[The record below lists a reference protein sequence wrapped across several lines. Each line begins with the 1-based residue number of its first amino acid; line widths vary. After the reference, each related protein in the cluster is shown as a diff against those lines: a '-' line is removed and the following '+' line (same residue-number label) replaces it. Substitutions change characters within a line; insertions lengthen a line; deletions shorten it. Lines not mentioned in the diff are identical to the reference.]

1 MILIG
6 LAGAAGSGKNY
17 VADQIMAKYE
27 SVRQLAFADPLK
39 QVVHHMFGIP
49 LEDCYTEAGKNRQT
63 WYRWEWLDLR
73 GKAVRVGD
81 QMQKNV
87 VGSGFMTVRDL
98 LQYVGTDLVRNHW
111 NENHWINLAEQR
123 IRNTPE
129 SIVIVTD
136 VRFENEANLI
146 AAMGGTTLRVAGRAA
161 VGTPQHA
168 SETGQF
174 YVAGYVQNPAGTTPA
189 QIMEQVEGL
198 VHGLNRE
205 QKR

>member
-17 VADQIMAKYE
+17 VADQIVAKYE

-49 LEDCYTEAGKNRQT
+49 LEDCYTEAGKNKPT
-63 WYRWEWLDLR
+63 WVKWHD
-73 GKAVRVGD
+73 VRIWCDECRND
-81 QMQKNV
+81 QHWPHKPEDR
-87 VGSGFMTVRDL
+87 MTVRDL
-98 LQYVGTDLVRNHW
+98 LQWVGTDLVRYNW
-111 NENHWINLAEQR
+111 SENHWVSLAEQR

-129 SIVIVTD
+129 SVVVVTD

-146 AAMGGTTLRVAGRAA
+146 AAMGGTTIRVVGRQAA
-161 VGTPQHA
+161 NTPSHA

-174 YVAGYVQNPAGTTPA
+174 YVAGYVQNPTGTTPVS
-189 QIMEQVEGL
+189 IMEQVEGL

-205 QKR
+205 RVR